1 MLKDLIEELNLA
13 DWAEIV
19 VGLAIVAVA
28 ALVSYFVVRRLIAPV
43 IRRVVLK
50 TEGGWD
56 DILLDTAVLR
66 RVALFAPAI
75 VVLAGVPQIPSLASG
90 WVEFIEPIS
99 GALLILFIVLALSAL
114 ITAAANLYAT
124 LPIAADHPIKVYVQI
139 ARIAL
144 FVVGGVVLVA
154 RLADQSPFFFL
165 SGIGALMAVILL
177 IFRDTILSFVASLQ
191 LTSNDMVRVGDWIE
205 MPQFNADGDVIEVAL
220 HTVKVQN
227 WDKAITTIPTHK
239 LISESFKNWRG
250 MSESGGRR
258 VKRSIHIDMLSV
270 RFLTDQEIEW
280 FRSFAPLHEYMDSKL
295 EELDAHAADHVVE
308 PGMTSDPRRL
318 TNIGTLRAY
327 IVSYLKQHPD
337 LDTEGMTFLVRQLK
351 PGSQGLP
358 IEIYVFSSDT
368 RWSAYEDIQAD
379 IFDHILAMIPEFGLR
394 VFQAPSGAD
403 VRVIAGTDSADDGE
417 TDSAA
422 SPAWPRR
429 RRPSG

>member
-1 MLKDLIEELNLA
+1 MLKDLIEGFDLA
-13 DWAEIV
+13 DWAEII

-28 ALVSYFVVRRLIAPV
+28 ALVSYLVVRRLIAPIV
-43 IRRVVLK
+43 RRLVLK

-56 DILLDTAVLR
+56 DILLDDAVLH
-66 RVALFAPAI
+66 RVALFAPAM
-75 VVLAGVPQIPSLASG
+75 VVLAGVPQIPSLTTG
-90 WVEFIEPIS
+90 WVEFIERVS

-114 ITAAANLYAT
+114 MTAAANLYAT

-144 FVVGGVVLVA
+144 FVVGGVVIVA
-154 RLADQSPFFFL
+154 RLADQSPLFFL
-165 SGIGALMAVILL
+165 SGIGAVMAVILL

-191 LTSNDMVRVGDWIE
+191 LASNDMVRVGDWIE
-205 MPQFNADGDVIEVAL
+205 MPQFNADGDVIDVAL

-227 WDKAITTIPTHK
+227 WDKTITTVPTHK
-239 LISESFKNWRG
+239 LISESFRNWRG

-258 VKRSIHIDMLSV
+258 IKRSIHVDMSSV
-270 RFLTDQEIEW
+270 RFLTDREIER
-280 FRSFAPLHEYMDSKL
+280 FRSFAPLSEYMRHKL
-295 EELDAHAADHVVE
+295 EELDSHAAENVAE
-308 PGMTSDPRRL
+308 PGMTGDPRRL

-337 LDTEGMTFLVRQLK
+337 LDTEAMTFLVRQLK
-351 PGSQGLP
+351 PGPQGLP
-358 IEIYVFSSDT
+358 IEIYAFSTDT

-394 VFQAPSGAD
+394 AFQEPSGAD

-422 SPAWPRR
+422 SPA
-429 RRPSG
+429 

>member
-1 MLKDLIEELNLA
+1 MLKDLIEELDLA
-13 DWAEIV
+13 NWAEII

-28 ALVSYFVVRRLIAPV
+28 ALVSYFVVRRLIPPV
-43 IRRVVLK
+43 VRRLVLK
-50 TEGGWD
+50 TEGRWD
-56 DILLDTAVLR
+56 DILFDKAVLH
-66 RVALFAPAI
+66 RVALFAPVI
-75 VVLAGVPQIPSLASG
+75 VALAGVPQIPSLTSG
-90 WVEFIEPIS
+90 WVEFIERVS
-99 GALLILFIVLALSAL
+99 GALLILFVVLAFSAL
-114 ITAAANLYAT
+114 MTAAAHLYAT
-124 LPIAADHPIKVYVQI
+124 LSIAADHPIKVYVQI

-144 FVVGGVVLVA
+144 FVVGGVVVVA
-154 RLADQSPFFFL
+154 RLSDQSPFFFL
-165 SGIGALMAVILL
+165 SSIGALMAVILL

-191 LTSNDMVRVGDWIE
+191 LASNDMVRVGDWIE
-205 MPQFNADGDVIEVAL
+205 MPQFNADGDVMDVAL

-227 WDKAITTIPTHK
+227 WDKTITTIPTHK
-239 LISESFKNWRG
+239 LITESFKNWRG

-258 VKRSIHIDMLSV
+258 IKRSIHVDMSSI
-270 RFLTDQEIEW
+270 RFLTDQEIER
-280 FRSFAPLHEYMDSKL
+280 FRSFAPLSEYMDRKV
-295 EELDAHAADHVVE
+295 EELDVHAADHLVE

-368 RWSAYEDIQAD
+368 RWSVYEDIQAD

-394 VFQAPSGAD
+394 AFQAPSGAD

-429 RRPSG
+429 RRPSA

>member
-1 MLKDLIEELNLA
+1 
-13 DWAEIV
+13 
-19 VGLAIVAVA
+19 
-28 ALVSYFVVRRLIAPV
+28 
-43 IRRVVLK
+43 
-50 TEGGWD
+50 
-56 DILLDTAVLR
+56 
-66 RVALFAPAI
+66 
-75 VVLAGVPQIPSLASG
+75 
-90 WVEFIEPIS
+90 
-99 GALLILFIVLALSAL
+99 
-114 ITAAANLYAT
+114 
-124 LPIAADHPIKVYVQI
+124 
-139 ARIAL
+139 
-144 FVVGGVVLVA
+144 
-154 RLADQSPFFFL
+154 
-165 SGIGALMAVILL
+165 
-177 IFRDTILSFVASLQ
+177 
-191 LTSNDMVRVGDWIE
+191 
-205 MPQFNADGDVIEVAL
+205 
-220 HTVKVQN
+220 
-227 WDKAITTIPTHK
+227 
-239 LISESFKNWRG
+239 

-258 VKRSIHIDMLSV
+258 VKRSIHIDMSSV

-280 FRSFAPLHEYMDSKL
+280 FRSFAPLREYMDRKL

-394 VFQAPSGAD
+394 AFQAPSGAD

-429 RRPSG
+429 HRPSG

>member
-1 MLKDLIEELNLA
+1 MLKDLIEDLDLA
-13 DWAEIV
+13 DWAEII

-28 ALVSYFVVRRLIAPV
+28 ALVSYFVVRQLIAPV
-43 IRRVVLK
+43 VRRLVLK

-56 DILLDTAVLR
+56 DILLDNAVLR
-66 RVALFAPAI
+66 RVALFAPVI

-90 WVEFIEPIS
+90 WVEFIERVS
-99 GALLILFIVLALSAL
+99 GALLILFIVLAFSAL
-114 ITAAANLYAT
+114 MTAAANLYAA

-144 FVVGGVVLVA
+144 FVVGGVVIVA
-154 RLADQSPFFFL
+154 KLADQSPFFFL
-165 SGIGALMAVILL
+165 SSIGALMAVILL

-191 LTSNDMVRVGDWIE
+191 LASNDMVRVGDWIE
-205 MPQFNADGDVIEVAL
+205 MPQFNADGDVIDVAL

-227 WDKAITTIPTHK
+227 WDKTITTIPTHK

-258 VKRSIHIDMLSV
+258 IKRSIHVDMSSI

-280 FRSFAPLHEYMDSKL
+280 FRSFAPLREYMDRKL
-295 EELDAHAADHVVE
+295 EELDAHAADHVLE
-308 PGMTSDPRRL
+308 PGTTSDPRRL

-337 LDTEGMTFLVRQLK
+337 LDTKGMTFLVRQLK
-351 PGSQGLP
+351 PSSQGLP

-379 IFDHILAMIPEFGLR
+379 IFDHLLAMIPEFGLR
-394 VFQAPSGAD
+394 AFQAPSGSD

-422 SPAWPRR
+422 SQAWPRLH
-429 RRPSG
+429 RPSG